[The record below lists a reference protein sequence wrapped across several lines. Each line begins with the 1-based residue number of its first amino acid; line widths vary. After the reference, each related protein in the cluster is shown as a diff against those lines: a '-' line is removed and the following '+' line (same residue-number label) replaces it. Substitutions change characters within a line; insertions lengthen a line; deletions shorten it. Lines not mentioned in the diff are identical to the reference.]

1 LLLGVLAPE
10 TTAAALLY
18 AIAAAL
24 SSFEHRSE
32 IKQLNTNA
40 KENYTFIRRLRKSLK
55 SLNKSKPDT
64 ASGFGR
70 ANL

>member
-55 SLNKSKPDT
+55 SLMKTKPDT
-64 ASGFGR
+64 ASGFGS